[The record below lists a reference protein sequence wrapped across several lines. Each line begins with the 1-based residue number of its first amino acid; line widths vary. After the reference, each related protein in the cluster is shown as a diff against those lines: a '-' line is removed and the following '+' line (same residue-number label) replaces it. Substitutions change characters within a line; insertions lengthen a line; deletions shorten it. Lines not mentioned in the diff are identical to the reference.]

1 VTEHRLEHNR
11 LKGVAGDALNAIL
24 SASAMNF
31 HKFLGACGAIS
42 CAACCA
48 SGARFRPCNSDA
60 SSNRSPQRLKATF
73 SGSTSYLGV
82 ALGGVIVPQSKDNKT
97 FTVYL
102 LSNVNNFT

>member
-1 VTEHRLEHNR
+1 LEHNR

-24 SASAMNF
+24 SAVVMDF
-31 HKFLGACGAIS
+31 HKLLGACGAIC

-73 SGSTSYLGV
+73 SRSTSYLGI
-82 ALGGVIVPQSKDNKT
+82 ALGGISVPQSKENT
-97 FTVYL
+97 IFTLYL
-102 LSNVNNFT
+102 LPNVNNFT